1 MKRGWHSA
9 RSASLCF
16 SSIGAV
22 RCIARCSALRCLL
35 QHAASG
41 FAARC
46 VLCQSLLLLSF
57 LLHPA
62 KFLQRL
68 PDPVSLLQN
77 GAVLVARSWLML

>member
-1 MKRGWHSA
+1 MVVGGA
-9 RSASLCF
+9 LVGGALCLVVPT
-16 SSIGAV
+16 AV
-22 RCIARCSALRCLL
+22 RWLMQR
-35 QHAASG
+35 AASG

-68 PDPVSLLQN
+68 TDPVSLLQN
-77 GAVLVARSWLML
+77 GAVLVARSW